1 MNSDTH
7 VNRSGNLN
15 KTGVKSVWYK
25 LVEEIEELEN
35 QIFSV
40 QMCDDPIALA
50 GVETLIQ
57 KITLKRALL
66 KSLLY
71 SEGSS

>member
-1 MNSDTH
+1 MNSDKQVKIS
-7 VNRSGNLN
+7 VNSN

-25 LVEEIEELEN
+25 LVGEIEELEN

-40 QMCDDPIALA
+40 QMCDDPIALV
-50 GVETLIQ
+50 GIEILIQ
-57 KITLKRALL
+57 KITCKRALL
-66 KSLLY
+66 KTLLY